1 MDKNKIKLVLDIL
14 MFLTALVIFYSGF
27 ALWGKL
33 PLVFSS
39 WDWMKIHQWLS
50 VLLLVLLVIHW
61 ILNFTWIKS
70 WFKKKE
76 SAETQTTLKNNF

>member
-14 MFLTALVIFYSGF
+14 MFLAAVVIFYSGF

-33 PLVFSS
+33 PLVFQS
-39 WDWMKIHQWLS
+39 WNWIGIHQWIS

-61 ILNFTWIKS
+61 IFNFAWIKS
-70 WFKKKE
+70 WFRKSE
-76 SAETQTTLKNNF
+76 PAEPVEVPLV